1 MANYYGVAKTNYFKV
16 TDEKKYEELVNNLLA
31 EDEIH
36 DFSCIID
43 GELKHGFGSYSAITY
58 CADDEELLYDLEV
71 FLTELQKILPDGEAF
86 IYQETGYEKLRYV
99 TGFAY
104 IVTNKT
110 IEWVSLE
117 NSIMTKAKELLGK
130 DFKTQLD
137 Y

>member
-1 MANYYGVAKTNYFKV
+1 MANYYGVARTNYFKV

-31 EDEIH
+31 EDAIH
-36 DFSCIID
+36 DFSCTID
-43 GELKHGFGSYSAITY
+43 GELQHGFGSYSPITY
-58 CADDEELLYDLEV
+58 CADDEEVLYDLEV

-117 NSIMTKAKELLGK
+117 DSIMAKAKELLGE
-130 DFKTQLD
+130 DFTTQLD